1 MKRREIH
8 GGKALSIAIIIYYIL
23 ILAIQRICVWRKLGG
38 SGLVLCVSGL
48 LRDFFSVYHN

>member
-1 MKRREIH
+1 MKRHEIH

-48 LRDFFSVYHN
+48 LRDFFSVDHN